1 MLRGIGMFLGTPG
14 VRLLGIVP
22 VLLAALLVLSLL
34 GLLVVYLDE
43 LAGTLTPFA
52 DRWDESSR
60 TLVRVGT
67 GLVLLLG
74 STAVLVVSFT
84 VIAQI
89 IGQPFYERI
98 SDRIE
103 HRLGEPPAGADAPW
117 WRTFP
122 RASLE
127 SALLLVMTLA
137 CTAPLFVLGLFPVFG
152 QTVVPVLQAL
162 VAGFFLAVEL
172 LAIPLERRGL
182 HLAGRLRF
190 VWRHRAQTLGFGITA
205 FLLFLVPLMAVLAM
219 PGAVVGGP
227 CWCGGSAAT
236 RPGGPDHR
244 EPGGPEDAAAAAD
257 QVGQVVGGVLR
268 PRVGHLA
275 GDPPDAPLPLPR
287 LTDLDL
293 AARLDA
299 LHPRDLDLHASLLHG
314 GSNSCSIL
322 LPRWVTHHRRRRG
335 CGGRRPSPSLACTTT
350 NPEPAK
356 ASCTASPLPRPIRA
370 PAFMVRWMLVLR
382 SALQAIAAWAST

>member
-1 MLRGIGMFLGTPG
+1 MSDPPPVPPPAGPVRPSGWSGPVGWPGGPPPLRRVGGPLAGAADVLRGIGLFLGTPG
-14 VRLLGIVP
+14 IRLLGIVP
-22 VLLAALLVLSLL
+22 VLLAALLVLLLL

-43 LAGTLTPFA
+43 LAGALTPFA

-60 TLVRVGT
+60 TLVRIGA
-67 GLVLLLG
+67 GLALLLG
-74 STAVLVVSFT
+74 STVMLVMSFT

-103 HRLGEPPAGADAPW
+103 HQLGEQRGRVRLDAPW

-127 SALLLVMTLA
+127 SALLLAMTLA
-137 CTAPLFVLGLFPVFG
+137 CTAPLFFLGLFPVFG

-219 PGAVVGGP
+219 PGAVVG
-227 CWCGGSAAT
+227 AT
-236 RPGGPDHR
+236 LLVRRLSDDPAVRPG
-244 EPGGPEDAAAAAD
+244 
-257 QVGQVVGGVLR
+257 
-268 PRVGHLA
+268 PR
-275 GDPPDAPLPLPR
+275 
-287 LTDLDL
+287 
-293 AARLDA
+293 
-299 LHPRDLDLHASLLHG
+299 
-314 GSNSCSIL
+314 
-322 LPRWVTHHRRRRG
+322 
-335 CGGRRPSPSLACTTT
+335 
-350 NPEPAK
+350 
-356 ASCTASPLPRPIRA
+356 
-370 PAFMVRWMLVLR
+370 
-382 SALQAIAAWAST
+382 

>member
-1 MLRGIGMFLGTPG
+1 VAWAPPRRSGGPLAGGADVLRGIGLFLGTPG

-22 VLLAALLVLSLL
+22 VLLAALVVLSLL

-43 LAGTLTPFA
+43 LAETLTPFA

-60 TLVRVGT
+60 TLVRVGA
-67 GLVLLLG
+67 GLALLLG
-74 STAVLVVSFT
+74 STVVLVVSFT

-103 HRLGEPPAGADAPW
+103 HQLGAPPAGADAPW

-127 SALLLVMTLA
+127 SALLLAMTLA
-137 CTAPLFVLGLFPVFG
+137 CTAPLFVLGLFPVLG

-190 VWRHRAQTLGFGITA
+190 VWRHRAQTLGFGVTA
-205 FLLFLVPLMAVLAM
+205 FLLFLVPLMNVLVM
-219 PGAVVGGP
+219 PGAVVGATLLVRRLSGEVAGP
-227 CWCGGSAAT
+227 
-236 RPGGPDHR
+236 PG
-244 EPGGPEDAAAAAD
+244 
-257 QVGQVVGGVLR
+257 
-268 PRVGHLA
+268 PR
-275 GDPPDAPLPLPR
+275 
-287 LTDLDL
+287 
-293 AARLDA
+293 
-299 LHPRDLDLHASLLHG
+299 
-314 GSNSCSIL
+314 
-322 LPRWVTHHRRRRG
+322 
-335 CGGRRPSPSLACTTT
+335 
-350 NPEPAK
+350 
-356 ASCTASPLPRPIRA
+356 
-370 PAFMVRWMLVLR
+370 
-382 SALQAIAAWAST
+382 

>member
-1 MLRGIGMFLGTPG
+1 
-14 VRLLGIVP
+14 
-22 VLLAALLVLSLL
+22 
-34 GLLVVYLDE
+34 
-43 LAGTLTPFA
+43 
-52 DRWDESSR
+52 
-60 TLVRVGT
+60 
-67 GLVLLLG
+67 
-74 STAVLVVSFT
+74 
-84 VIAQI
+84 
-89 IGQPFYERI
+89 
-98 SDRIE
+98 
-103 HRLGEPPAGADAPW
+103 
-117 WRTFP
+117 
-122 RASLE
+122 
-127 SALLLVMTLA
+127 MTLA

-219 PGAVVGGP
+219 PGAVVGGTLLVRRLS
-227 CWCGGSAAT
+227 GDQAG
-236 RPGGPDHR
+236 RPDHR

-322 LPRWVTHHRRRRG
+322 LLRWVTTTAAAVA
-335 CGGRRPSPSLACTTT
+335 GGDALALAGLHDH
-350 NPEPAK
+350 EPGAGEGG
-356 ASCTASPLPRPIRA
+356 CTASPLPRPIRA

-382 SALQAIAAWAST
+382 SALQAIAAHVDVGGRRSAAPPGCRGRRWPPSRCRGGRC

>member
-1 MLRGIGMFLGTPG
+1 MSTHPPDRPPAPGAPTPLPPGWGAAPQLPPGRPRGGPVAGGSDVLRGIGLFLRTPG
-14 VRLLGIVP
+14 IRLLGIVP
-22 VLLAALLVLSLL
+22 VLLAALLVLALL

-43 LAGTLTPFA
+43 LADALTPFA
-52 DRWDESSR
+52 DRWDEDTR
-60 TLVRVGT
+60 TLVRVGA
-67 GLVLLLG
+67 GLALLLG

-103 HRLGEPPAGADAPW
+103 HQLGAQRGRERLDTPW

-127 SALLLVMTLA
+127 SALLLAMTLA

-205 FLLFLVPLMAVLAM
+205 FLLFLVPLMNVLAM
-219 PGAVVGGP
+219 PGAVVG
-227 CWCGGSAAT
+227 AT
-236 RPGGPDHR
+236 LLVRR
-244 EPGGPEDAAAAAD
+244 
-257 QVGQVVGGVLR
+257 LS
-268 PRVGHLA
+268 
-275 GDPPDAPLPLPR
+275 GDPAGPPGPR
-287 LTDLDL
+287 
-293 AARLDA
+293 
-299 LHPRDLDLHASLLHG
+299 
-314 GSNSCSIL
+314 
-322 LPRWVTHHRRRRG
+322 
-335 CGGRRPSPSLACTTT
+335 
-350 NPEPAK
+350 
-356 ASCTASPLPRPIRA
+356 
-370 PAFMVRWMLVLR
+370 
-382 SALQAIAAWAST
+382 

>member
-1 MLRGIGMFLGTPG
+1 MSARPPDLPPGRGVARPLPAAGRPRGGPVAGGADVLRGIGMFLGTPG

-22 VLLAALLVLSLL
+22 VLLAGLLVLAVL
-34 GLLVVYLDE
+34 GVLVVYLDE
-43 LAGTLTPFA
+43 LTNTLTPFA

-60 TLVRVGT
+60 TLIRVGT
-67 GLVLLLG
+67 GLALLLG

-103 HRLGEPPAGADAPW
+103 HQLGVAPAGADAPW

-127 SALLLVMTLA
+127 SALLLAMTLA
-137 CTAPLFVLGLFPVFG
+137 CTTPLLVLGLFPVLG

-205 FLLFLVPLMAVLAM
+205 FLLFLVPLMNVLAM
-219 PGAVVGGP
+219 PGAVVG
-227 CWCGGSAAT
+227 AT
-236 RPGGPDHR
+236 LLVRRLSGDQDGRPG
-244 EPGGPEDAAAAAD
+244 
-257 QVGQVVGGVLR
+257 
-268 PRVGHLA
+268 
-275 GDPPDAPLPLPR
+275 PP
-287 LTDLDL
+287 
-293 AARLDA
+293 
-299 LHPRDLDLHASLLHG
+299 
-314 GSNSCSIL
+314 
-322 LPRWVTHHRRRRG
+322 
-335 CGGRRPSPSLACTTT
+335 
-350 NPEPAK
+350 
-356 ASCTASPLPRPIRA
+356 
-370 PAFMVRWMLVLR
+370 
-382 SALQAIAAWAST
+382 

>member
-1 MLRGIGMFLGTPG
+1 MSTHPPDRPPAPGAPTPLPPGWGAAPQLPPGRPRGGPVAGGSDVLRGIGLFLRTPG
-14 VRLLGIVP
+14 IRLLGIVP
-22 VLLAALLVLSLL
+22 VLLAALLVLALL

-43 LAGTLTPFA
+43 LADALTPFA
-52 DRWDESSR
+52 DRWDEDTR
-60 TLVRVGT
+60 TLVRVGA
-67 GLVLLLG
+67 GLALLLG

-103 HRLGEPPAGADAPW
+103 HQLGVQHGRERLDAPW

-127 SALLLVMTLA
+127 SALLLAMTLA
-137 CTAPLFVLGLFPVFG
+137 CTAPLLVLGLFPVFG

-205 FLLFLVPLMAVLAM
+205 FLLFLVPLMNVLAM
-219 PGAVVGGP
+219 PGAVVG
-227 CWCGGSAAT
+227 AT
-236 RPGGPDHR
+236 LLVRR
-244 EPGGPEDAAAAAD
+244 
-257 QVGQVVGGVLR
+257 LS
-268 PRVGHLA
+268 
-275 GDPPDAPLPLPR
+275 GDPAGPPGPR
-287 LTDLDL
+287 
-293 AARLDA
+293 
-299 LHPRDLDLHASLLHG
+299 
-314 GSNSCSIL
+314 
-322 LPRWVTHHRRRRG
+322 
-335 CGGRRPSPSLACTTT
+335 
-350 NPEPAK
+350 
-356 ASCTASPLPRPIRA
+356 
-370 PAFMVRWMLVLR
+370 
-382 SALQAIAAWAST
+382 

>member
-1 MLRGIGMFLGTPG
+1 MGGPVAGGADVLRGIGLFLGTPG

-22 VLLAALLVLSLL
+22 VLLAGVLVLALL

-43 LAGTLTPFA
+43 LAEVLTPFA

-60 TLVRVGT
+60 TLIRVGT
-67 GLVLLLG
+67 GLVVLLG
-74 STAVLVVSFT
+74 STALLVVSFT
-84 VIAQI
+84 VICQI

-103 HRLGEPPAGADAPW
+103 HDLGGHAVQGAPW

-127 SALLLVMTLA
+127 SALLLAMTLA

-219 PGAVVGGP
+219 PGAVVG
-227 CWCGGSAAT
+227 AT
-236 RPGGPDHR
+236 LLVRRLSDDPAVRPG
-244 EPGGPEDAAAAAD
+244 
-257 QVGQVVGGVLR
+257 
-268 PRVGHLA
+268 PR
-275 GDPPDAPLPLPR
+275 
-287 LTDLDL
+287 
-293 AARLDA
+293 
-299 LHPRDLDLHASLLHG
+299 
-314 GSNSCSIL
+314 
-322 LPRWVTHHRRRRG
+322 
-335 CGGRRPSPSLACTTT
+335 
-350 NPEPAK
+350 
-356 ASCTASPLPRPIRA
+356 
-370 PAFMVRWMLVLR
+370 
-382 SALQAIAAWAST
+382 